1 MAPKSVLDKV
11 VAVIRAMKD
20 HKGSS
25 RQSIAK
31 YLKAEFG
38 TDNAAALRAALKKGV
53 SAGVLVQDKQSFRVA
68 GDAPIAE
75 PEDERLEIKDVKLV
89 EGDAAAA
96 GDNITVASRGTLDSG
111 TQFDAASKF
120 TFMLGAGDVIK
131 GWDRGIEGMR
141 AGGKRR
147 LTVPPKLGYGK
158 KGCAPDIPPDATL
171 HFRVELKKIA

>member
-11 VAVIRAMKD
+11 VAAICRITRGARGK
-20 HKGSS
+20 
-25 RQSIAK
+25 SIAK

-38 TDNAAALRAALKKGV
+38 TANAAALRAALKKGV

-75 PEDERLEIKDVKLV
+75 PEDERLEIEDLKLG

-96 GDNITVASRGTLDSG
+96 GDNITVAYRGTLDSG
-111 TQFDAASKF
+111 AQFDAASKF

-147 LTVPPKLGYGK
+147 LTVPPSPATARRG
-158 KGCAPDIPPDATL
+158 ARRTSRPTRDATL
-171 HFRVELKKIA
+171 RVELKTIGW

>member
-11 VAVIRAMKD
+11 VAAIRAMKD

-53 SAGVLVQDKQSFRVA
+53 SAGTLVQDKQSFRVA

-75 PEDERLEIKDVKLV
+75 PEDERLEIEDLKVG

-96 GDNITVASRGTLDSG
+96 GDNITVAYRGTLPE
-111 TQFDAASKF
+111 AALRKAKRDCLKLQKIVQTLYMLSK
-120 TFMLGAGDVIK
+120 
-131 GWDRGIEGMR
+131 
-141 AGGKRR
+141 R
-147 LTVPPKLGYGK
+147 LRP
-158 KGCAPDIPPDATL
+158 C
-171 HFRVELKKIA
+171 